1 MLKLE
6 RKECVNMNNDYLIS
20 MVDMDCPCCN
30 KTHSLEQ
37 RKRLTQSIVKDETVD
52 YEEIYFLCPLCDEEE
67 NEFVP
72 AGLMDEN
79 LLRARDSYRQKK
91 SLLTSYEI
99 ANIRNYYGL
108 TQNDF
113 SAMLGWGDV
122 TVTRYESKTIQD
134 ETYDNIMRM
143 VYENPMFA
151 LECIDKHK
159 ERFTPEKYA
168 RIRKNIANK
177 VEEVGN
183 LYLKKLE
190 INCLYVN
197 YEEENDLNGYKIL
210 DIDKLANVIGYFSQF
225 IDTLYKVKLM
235 KLLWYADAIFFR
247 RHGKS
252 MTGLVYKHMPLGAL
266 PIAYDE
272 IIHLPT
278 VKVVEELIYDDI
290 SYRIRPNKEVNISH
304 FSLEELSVLEV
315 VATKFKNFKSK
326 EIIEYM
332 HKEKAYT
339 DTIPNQVIP
348 YSLAKQLN
356 ELR

>member
-1 MLKLE
+1 
-6 RKECVNMNNDYLIS
+6 

-30 KTHSLEQ
+30 KTHPLEK
-37 RKRLTQSIVKDETVD
+37 RKRLTQSIVKDETVE
-52 YEEIYFLCPLCDEEE
+52 YEETYFLCPVCDEEE

-91 SLLTSYEI
+91 GLLTSYEI

-108 TQNDF
+108 TQSDF

-122 TVTRYESKTIQD
+122 TVTRYETKTIQD

-159 ERFTPEKYA
+159 ERFTSKKHA
-168 RIRKNIANK
+168 RIRKSIANK
-177 VEEVGN
+177 VEEVGT
-183 LYLKKLE
+183 LYLKKQE
-190 INCLYVN
+190 INSLYVN
-197 YEEENDLNGYKIL
+197 YEEENDLNGYKTL
-210 DIDKLANVIGYFSQF
+210 DIDKLSNVIGYFSQF

-235 KLLWYADAIFFR
+235 KLLWYADAIFFG

-272 IIHLPT
+272 IIYLPT
-278 VKVVEELIYDDI
+278 VKVVEELIYEDI
-290 SYRIRPNKEVNISH
+290 SYRIGPNKEVNISD
-304 FSLEELSVLEV
+304 FSLEELNVLET
-315 VATKFKNFKSK
+315 VATKFKNFGSK

-332 HKEKAYT
+332 HKERGYT
-339 DTIPNQVIP
+339 DTIINQVIP

-356 ELR
+356 ELK

>member
-1 MLKLE
+1 
-6 RKECVNMNNDYLIS
+6 
-20 MVDMDCPCCN
+20 MVDMGCPCCN

-52 YEEIYFLCPLCDEEE
+52 YEEIYFLCPVCDEEE

-91 SLLTSYEI
+91 GLLTSYEI

-108 TQNDF
+108 TQSDF

-143 VYENPMFA
+143 VYKNPMFA

-159 ERFTPEKYA
+159 ERFTSEKYA
-168 RIRKNIANK
+168 RIRKSIANK

-183 LYLKKLE
+183 LYLKKQE
-190 INCLYVN
+190 INSLYVN
-197 YEEENDLNGYKIL
+197 YEEENDLNGYKTL

-235 KLLWYADAIFFR
+235 KLLWYADAIFFGR
-247 RHGKS
+247 YGKS

-272 IIHLPT
+272 IIYLPT

-290 SYRIRPNKEVNISH
+290 SYKIRPNKEVNISD
-304 FSLEELSVLEV
+304 FSLEELNVLDT
-315 VATKFKNFKSK
+315 VATKFNNFRSK
-326 EIIEYM
+326 EIVEYM
-332 HKEKAYT
+332 HKEKGYT

-356 ELR
+356 ELK